1 MQPPERARGIR
12 QICCCTTLSTAV
24 RFSSRLA
31 EIQRVRR
38 RMTQPRQAQESSLR
52 VPKLAEESAQCASF
66 AVGEA
71 GDECLLVCE

>member
-31 EIQRVRR
+31 EMQRVR